1 MIWRNPIDDTEH
13 LTTPIYVDES
23 FMDFESLA
31 TSLDIVGVTMARG
44 IIPSDVN
51 VAKKDSIQGP
61 VPKYVPTSV

>member
-51 VAKKDSIQGP
+51 VAKKDSI
-61 VPKYVPTSV
+61 